1 MELTVLFE
9 KCLNANYIHTPDSGD
24 YATERIGNTM
34 YIYLEHSNG
43 NEDWKNNIDFPARPY
58 KRMGKIVWRAHWGFL
73 HVWKSI
79 EPFLAEEIAD
89 PSIEKI
95 VTVGYSHGAALAVLC
110 HEYIWFHREDL
121 RECIEGY
128 GFGCP
133 RVIWGRLTEDL
144 KTRWCH
150 FTVIRNL
157 NDIVTHVPPAFLG
170 YTHVGTMLTI
180 GKAGNYSPV
189 NAHRSEHI
197 LKELEKKGL

>member
-1 MELTVLFE
+1 MKLTELFE
-9 KCLNANYIHTPDSGD
+9 KCLNVNYIRTPESGD
-24 YATERIGNTM
+24 YATERIGNTL
-34 YIYLEHSNG
+34 YIYLEDSNG
-43 NEDWKNNIDFPARPY
+43 NEDWKNNIDFPARAY
-58 KRMGKIVWRAHWGFL
+58 KRMGKTVWHAHWGFL
-73 HVWKSI
+73 RVWKSI

-89 PSIEKI
+89 PSIAHI

-121 RECIEGY
+121 RDHMEGY

-144 KTRWCH
+144 KTRWRH

-170 YTHVGTMLTI
+170 YKHVGDMLTI
-180 GKAGNYSPV
+180 GKAGKYSPV
-189 NAHRSEHI
+189 NAHRSENI
-197 LKELEKKGL
+197 LKELEKENL